1 MLEARASTKRRQARS
16 QPCDSETRRKSP
28 VTRHGRRSLLG
39 TFGQVRVEVP
49 RAALPSVD
57 CRLQISA
64 ANTRRARWGDGQ
76 VIIIITIFSAFV
88 LSRGSIGVTASR
100 LQRSVSLPF
109 SRFDPARHD
118 YRPSHVLHLRNNLS
132 FCESAAIFLSAGGR
146 VLPRFPSEG
155 AEMTRRIHR

>member
-1 MLEARASTKRRQARS
+1 M
-16 QPCDSETRRKSP
+16 
-28 VTRHGRRSLLG
+28 
-39 TFGQVRVEVP
+39 P

>member
-1 MLEARASTKRRQARS
+1 M
-16 QPCDSETRRKSP
+16 
-28 VTRHGRRSLLG
+28 
-39 TFGQVRVEVP
+39 P

-132 FCESAAIFLSAGGR
+132 FCNRRLYSCQRAA
-146 VLPRFPSEG
+146 VCCPDFP
-155 AEMTRRIHR
+155 AKALR